1 MKLLHSL
8 GRKLEQAYLVWSD
21 RPWGQNWFSRF
32 VNEHFSLS
40 QNNTALQKRLIAL
53 QAMVSVRPQAY
64 LRTLAANTPLVL
76 LSATLSLTSGL
87 GYRFYTSPKLDI
99 GRASPQTIYAPAS
112 AIVEDVKTTEDQRK
126 AARNGAIPV
135 LMQDQA
141 ATDQIYQ
148 TLEHWLDQIENWR
161 RTAQATR
168 FTSAGILSTKTQ
180 LYLRK
185 APASEWQ
192 AITDLLKQPNPHSAL
207 PGNLSSPVKQAIV
220 ELRLYQRRSTTT
232 RFLDLLQD
240 ITEVRLRYVAAA
252 SALPNGEGLPESD
265 ETMLFDLDTFEWQVL
280 RTQTL
285 RVANRILSQGI
296 PQGLP
301 DSLQQQAVQLQ
312 VQDAVP
318 PKMRAFVTR
327 LLLTN
332 LQPNLIRDDAQTR
345 LLADQMAQDIKPVM
359 VKVKAGDLIVKV
371 GEEITPD
378 RFALLDHF
386 GLSRRGVDWT
396 GLLGYG
402 VLVSGA
408 IGVFW
413 FVQRRYAPK
422 LRRRDCILIW
432 LLCLSTPLVLALRVP
447 STNLP
452 AIGFLIGSFYGTPL
466 GIAVTGLMTA
476 LLPMGVGGLPWSHL
490 LSSAAGAIL
499 CGAVAGRLRSREELA
514 ILGGAVGLLQGTLY
528 LILDA
533 ASGTVLL
540 TLLSVS
546 AIHSL
551 IGLAWIV
558 IGLGLSPYLEQLF
571 DLVTPIRLVELANP
585 NRPLLKRLAAEA
597 PGTFQHTLFVAT
609 LAEAAARSLGC
620 NVELV
625 RAGTLYHDIGKM
637 HDPLG
642 FIENQMGGPNKHD
655 MINNPW
661 ASATLIKKHVSEGL
675 VMARK
680 ARLPKAVQAFIPEH
694 QGTMLIAYFHHQAQQ
709 LQAADPDSPIVRE
722 ADFRY
727 DGPIPQSR
735 ETGIVMLADSC
746 EAALRSLKDATYEE
760 ALAMINRILRG
771 RWQDQQLVES
781 GISRQEM
788 DTIANVFVQVW
799 QQFNHQRIIYPKQ
812 MTTASPSAASTVPS

>member
-21 RPWGQNWFSRF
+21 RPWGQKWVSRF
-32 VNEHFSLS
+32 VHQHISQHNAALWQHLS
-40 QNNTALQKRLIAL
+40 TLQPL
-53 QAMVSVRPQAY
+53 VCVRPQAC
-64 LRTLAANTPLVL
+64 LRAIASNTPLVL
-76 LSATLSLTSGL
+76 VAATLSLTSGL

-99 GRASPQTIYAPAS
+99 GKASPQTIYAPES
-112 AIVEDVKTTEDQRK
+112 AIFEDVKTTEEQRK

-141 ATDQIYQ
+141 ATEQISQ
-148 TLEHWLDQIENWR
+148 NLENWLNQIENWR
-161 RTAQATR
+161 QAAQATR

-192 AITDLLKQPNPHSAL
+192 AITDLLKQPKASSLL
-207 PGNLSSPVKQAIV
+207 PGNLSAAAKQAMV
-220 ELRLYQRRSTTT
+220 ELRLYQRRSTTSNV
-232 RFLDLLQD
+232 LNLLQD
-240 ITEVRLRYVAAA
+240 ITEVRLRYVAAT
-252 SALPNGEGLPESD
+252 SALPNREGLPESD
-265 ETMLFDLDTFEWQVL
+265 ETMLLALDAFEWQVL

-285 RVANRILSQGI
+285 KVANRILSQGI

-301 DSLQQQAVQLQ
+301 DALLQQAVQLQ

-318 PKMRAFVTR
+318 PAMRALVTR

-345 LLADQMAQDIKPVM
+345 LLADQMAQEIKPVM
-359 VKVKAGDLIVKV
+359 VKVKAGDLIVKA
-371 GEEITPD
+371 GEAITPD
-378 RFALLDHF
+378 RFVLLDHF
-386 GLSRRGVDWT
+386 GLSRRGVDWA

-402 VLVSGA
+402 VLVSSA

-422 LRRRDCILIW
+422 LRRRDCLLIW
-432 LLCLSTPLVLALRVP
+432 LLCLSTPLVIALRVP

-452 AIGFLIGSFYGTPL
+452 AIGFLIGSFYGAPL
-466 GIAVTGLMTA
+466 GIAVTSLMTA
-476 LLPMGVGGLPWSHL
+476 LLPMGVGLPWSHL
-490 LSSAAGAIL
+490 LSSAAGAVL
-499 CGAVAGRLRSREELA
+499 CGTLAGRLRSREELA
-514 ILGGAVGLLQGTLY
+514 ILGGAVGLLQGALY
-528 LILDA
+528 LILNA

-642 FIENQMGGPNKHD
+642 FIENQMGGTNKHD
-655 MINNPW
+655 MMNNPW
-661 ASATLIKKHVSEGL
+661 SSAALIKKHVSEGL

-709 LQAADPDSPIVRE
+709 LQAADPDCPIVQE
-722 ADFRY
+722 EDFRY

-771 RWQDQQLVES
+771 RWQDQQLVDS
-781 GISRQEM
+781 GLNRQEM

-812 MTTASPSAASTVPS
+812 ATATSPATASTVPS